1 MASGEGEL
9 ELGSQSDLDV
19 MFVCFG
25 ETWPFWGLRYYVDS
39 LSGGLFKRMCSKQ
52 GLKKFL
58 LTWFA
63 LMRLDDD
70 VILRWCMLAQIR
82 VRSLIH
88 SLSVLIATVLLQV
101 FF

>member
-1 MASGEGEL
+1 MLIRFREAYSTDVVET
-9 ELGSQSDLDV
+9 GSKEV
-19 MFVCFG
+19 
-25 ETWPFWGLRYYVDS
+25 
-39 LSGGLFKRMCSKQ
+39 
-52 GLKKFL
+52 L